1 MPELHISSLVIQH
14 APDRTAALKEAV
26 SALAG
31 TDWLASEN
39 GKAIVT
45 LETATEAEV
54 LDRIADI
61 NTPEIGSP
69 ECAAEAALGRQ
80 ATARITLATL
90 SAISP
95 IWSSVTM
102 SGGESAIVSPVTR
115 NINPC
120 SWKPRSMA
128 S

>member
-31 TDWLASEN
+31 TDWHASEN

-45 LETATEAEV
+45 LETASAAEV

-61 NTPEIGSP
+61 NAMAGVHT
-69 ECAAEAALGRQ
+69 
-80 ATARITLATL
+80 ATL
-90 SAISP
+90 VYHHYVP
-95 IWSSVTM
+95 D
-102 SGGESAIVSPVTR
+102 P
-115 NINPC
+115 P
-120 SWKPRSMA
+120 
-128 S
+128 